1 MTFPI
6 LGANSAVGGYAID
19 NSLRFNDDD
28 SARLTRT
35 PSANGNQQTFTTSF
49 WVKKGNIS
57 DCTIFSF
64 GTGTTYNIGVVEF
77 GSEFFLATTQ
87 VGVTQVWSGKSE
99 GKYRDVSA
107 WYHVVIAI
115 DTTQATSSNRVKAYI
130 NGNFVSNQGGFT
142 YPSQNYN
149 AIQNPQT
156 TWAVG
161 SRYDGNNPADMYLA
175 EIHHI
180 DGQQLDASSFGEFDE
195 DSGIWKPIEYT
206 GTYGTNGFYL
216 DFENSGSLGADQ
228 SGNGNNFTP
237 TNLASTDQ
245 TTDTPTNNFATMNA
259 LWRNASAHSNTYSE
273 GNLKINLNSGGG
285 NSYSTMAVSSGKWYF
300 EFETLSNFQCQ
311 FEGRTIDNF
320 GNYSAG
326 AGNTTFTW
334 YYSGDIK
341 VNNTSTGISQAY
353 GHQANNTSETK
364 EICGVAVDLDN
375 NKVYFHRL
383 GTYVNSANPSTG
395 TNGISITNAE
405 YIFGFSNDSGTTR
418 NVATFNYGNPP
429 YTISSGNS
437 DQNGYGNFEYAP
449 PSGYL
454 ALCTQNLA
462 TELSPTIDDGSQ
474 YFNTVLYS
482 GDGTTNRTISGV
494 GFQPDWTWLKRRS
507 SAYSHALLDSNRGG
521 GKVLGSD
528 NTDAENTN
536 NNVLSSWNSDGFVIA
551 LSGVSA
557 FSNTSGQTYVGW
569 NWKANAGST
578 SSNTDGS
585 ITSTVQANTTAGF
598 SIVTYTGTGSNA
610 TIGHGIGKAPSFL
623 VTKARNTAGYAW
635 IAWHSSFAGNESI
648 ELQSTDAKTTS
659 ATAWNST
666 VPTSSVFS
674 VGTRLGT
681 NASGT
686 TYVAYCFAEI
696 EGYSKFGSYTGNGS
710 TDGAFIYTG
719 FKPAFVIIKR
729 TNSTGQWTL
738 IDTTRQDYN
747 LNDRRFHPNLSD
759 AEYSGDGYG
768 WDMLS
773 NGFKQRSTSAEF
785 NGSGASFIY
794 IAFAENPFVSST
806 GIPVTAR

>member
-195 DSGIWKPIEYT
+195 DSGIWKPIEYS
-206 GTYGTNGFYL
+206 GSYGTNGFYL

-462 TELSPTIDDGSQ
+462 TELSPTIDDGSE
-474 YFNTVLYS
+474 YFNTVLYTGNS
-482 GDGTTNRTISGV
+482 STNNITGL
-494 GFQPDWTWLKRRS
+494 GFQPDWTWIKGRS
-507 SAYSHALLDSNRGG
+507 SASNHRLVDSTRGTT
-521 GKVLGSD
+521 KYIVS
-528 NTDAENTN
+528 NNNDAELTDTTA
-536 NNVLSSWNSDGFVIA
+536 LTSFDSDGFT
-551 LSGVSA
+551 LVSDGQV
-557 FSNTSGQTYVGW
+557 NTSGTTYASW

-585 ITSTVQANTTAGF
+585 ITSTVQANTTSGF
-598 SIVTYTGTGSNA
+598 SILTWTGNGTASQSL
-610 TIGHGIGKAPSFL
+610 GHGLGITPKIMIQ
-623 VTKARNTAGYAW
+623 KNRNQTEGWQIFGSTLFDRLQFDTGAEDANLPCTFG
-635 IAWHSSFAGNESI
+635 SSTITLPNLSNNNGFNSSGDNFVSYVFA
-648 ELQSTDAKTTS
+648 D
-659 ATAWNST
+659 
-666 VPTSSVFS
+666 
-674 VGTRLGT
+674 
-681 NASGT
+681 
-686 TYVAYCFAEI
+686 I
-696 EGYSKFGSYTGNGS
+696 EGYSKFGSYEGNGS
-710 TDGAFIYTG
+710 TDNSFIYTG
-719 FKPAFVIIKR
+719 FQPEFVMLKNIDATFNWMMFDNTRDEAVI
-729 TNSTGQWTL
+729 NSLLEANTSDTERVDDK
-738 IDTTRQDYN
+738 ID
-747 LNDRRFHPNLSD
+747 F
-759 AEYSGDGYG
+759 
-768 WDMLS
+768 LS
-773 NGFKQRSTSAEF
+773 NGFKIRSNSGE
-785 NGSGASFIY
+785 NGGSYTYIY
-794 IAFAENPFVSST
+794 MAIARSPFVTST